1 MQEKLENNKSFIY
14 LEQFLVS
21 ARKESK
27 VIIVFKYASG
37 GSFENKKINVHQ
49 ILQRV
54 SMFFVPPCN
63 INSIT
68 KIQYNMLLR
77 FF

>member
-37 GSFENKKINVHQ
+37 GSFENKK
-49 ILQRV
+49 
-54 SMFFVPPCN
+54 
-63 INSIT
+63 
-68 KIQYNMLLR
+68 
-77 FF
+77 